1 MSKVT
6 ILGSFVVDLITRT
19 QFLPQKGHTIFATD
33 FDMGAG
39 GKGQTQ
45 AVQSHLMGC
54 KTEFICK
61 LGKDELSNI
70 GKNFWESIGFFPKYH
85 ESLTSKTG
93 CANISVDFAGQNQ
106 IAVYLGANN
115 TFTEDE
121 IKQSL
126 KKIKDSNIFL
136 TQSETNIDAIDLA
149 IDICFKENVPIVYN
163 PAPFRILDNNFLKKL
178 FLITPNESEA
188 AGLLGLDK
196 INTKNC
202 IDAGKQICA
211 MGPKNCI
218 ITLGENGCCFVSKD
232 IAKIYPTIKVKA
244 IDTVGAGDS
253 FNGALVAML
262 AMNYSMEESIKYAL
276 AASSLSVL
284 SKGSAISMKT
294 ISEVTEFRREKQF

>member
-19 QFLPQKGHTIFATD
+19 QFLPQKGQTIFATD
-33 FDMGAG
+33 FDMGPG
-39 GKGQTQ
+39 GKGQNQ

-54 KTEFICK
+54 ETDFICK

-70 GKNFWESIGFFPKYH
+70 GKSFWKSIGLDTQYH
-85 ESLTSKTG
+85 ESLSHKTG

-115 TFTEDE
+115 SFTDTEVKE
-121 IKQSL
+121 SL
-126 KKIKDSNIFL
+126 KNIKESNIFL
-136 TQSETNIDAIDLA
+136 TQSETNIEAIDLA
-149 IDICFKENVPIVYN
+149 TDICFKENVPIVYN
-163 PAPFRILDNNFLKKL
+163 PAPFRSLDNKFLQKL

-188 AGLLGLDK
+188 AALLGIDEVNL
-196 INTKNC
+196 NNC
-202 IDAGKQICA
+202 IDSGKKICS

-232 IAKIYPTIKVKA
+232 HEKIYPTIKVNA

-262 AMNYSMEESIKYAL
+262 AKTNSMESAIKYAL

-284 SKGSAISMKT
+284 SKGSAISMKK
-294 ISEVTEFRREKQF
+294 IDEVTKFMNDRNF